1 MRFPWHRRGD
11 AAEAELEHARAETE
25 QAKKRLRDVEADW
38 QRVRATVETT
48 RREREL
54 NGWTASVQ
62 SLFSGRGT

>member
-1 MRFPWHRRGD
+1 MRFPWQRRAD
-11 AAEAELEHARAETE
+11 RLEADTARAR
-25 QAKKRLRDVEADW
+25 KRLYDVKSDW
-38 QRVRATVETT
+38 TRVRATVETT

>member
-1 MRFPWHRRGD
+1 MRFPWQRRAD
-11 AAEAELEHARAETE
+11 EAQADTT
-25 QAKKRLRDVEADW
+25 QAKDRLRDVRADW
-38 QRVRATVETT
+38 TRVRATVETT